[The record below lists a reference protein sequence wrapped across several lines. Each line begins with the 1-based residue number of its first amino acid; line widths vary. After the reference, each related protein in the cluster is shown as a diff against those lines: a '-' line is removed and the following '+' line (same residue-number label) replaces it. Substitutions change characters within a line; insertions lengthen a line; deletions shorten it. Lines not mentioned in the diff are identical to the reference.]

1 MSELQK
7 KIEQVKEV
15 LADAACDFSPVTF
28 ANSLGAEDMVLTDLI
43 ARFQPDIEMF
53 SLDTGRLPQETYD
66 LMQAVRERYSVPLH
80 IYFPESSQVESY
92 VAQSGVNG
100 FYDSVENR
108 KECCRIRKVQPLKRA
123 LVGKKAWLTGMRRD
137 QAVTRGSLAVS
148 SFDADHGLQKFNPLL
163 DWTNAEVWEYLKQND
178 VPYNKLHDRFY
189 PSIGC
194 APCTR
199 SVTPGEDIRSGR
211 WWWENPENKECGLHV
226 ARITPIKRV

>member
-1 MSELQK
+1 MSDLQQK
-7 KIEQVKEV
+7 VAQVRTL
-15 LADAACDFSPVTF
+15 LASAARDFQPVTF

-66 LMQAVRERYSVPLH
+66 LMQAVCERYSVPLKL
-80 IYFPESSQVESY
+80 YFPDADKIEAY
-92 VAQSGVNG
+92 VAKNGVNG

-108 KECCRIRKVQPLKRA
+108 KACCFIRKVEPLKRA
-123 LVGKKAWLTGMRRD
+123 LAGKKAWITGMRRD
-137 QAVTRGSLAVS
+137 QAVTRVSLEVS
-148 SFDADHGLQKFNPLL
+148 AFDEEQGLQKYNPLL
-163 DWTNAEVWEYLKQND
+163 EWTNAEVWEYIKQHD

-199 SVTPGEDIRSGR
+199 NVTPGEDIRSGR

-226 ARITPIKRV
+226 SHALKRE